1 MESRVKS
8 KNVQEDL
15 DWHEVL
21 NSIYNGVIAIN
32 SDGKIVLCNLAAAEL
47 LKVDNK
53 HIIGKPLGDI
63 IPNTR
68 LLEVLKS
75 GKPEFNQRMQIH
87 DRVVLSNRSPI
98 MKEGVVVGA
107 IAVFQDISGIENLCQ
122 QLESMQEANRELD
135 AMLESLAEGIV
146 VTDGRGYVTRI
157 NEAYKRLTGIA
168 SEEYIGKH
176 VHTLIHEGYT
186 HGSTSDV
193 AIERKTSFTNIDFR
207 NNRELLLTSTPIFDD
222 AGHVV
227 KVVTVVRDLE
237 SLNSL
242 RDRINNDEIIRKQYF
257 DELEQLRTHQS
268 YRAII
273 TKNAIMRER
282 VETALQLARVDSTV
296 LILGETGVGK
306 ELLAQMIH
314 RASKRSKFPF
324 VRVNCAAIPP
334 LLLEAELFGYESG
347 AFTGASREGRK
358 GLLELAE
365 GGTLFLDEIGELP
378 LAMQPKILR
387 AIQDHEITRVGGK
400 KAILLNVRI
409 LAATNR
415 DLDSMVKEKKFREDL
430 YYRLNVVPI
439 VLPPLRERPEDIQ
452 PLVDEFLAR
461 FNHQFGY
468 QKWIHPDVA
477 KELSSHSWPGNA
489 RELQNLIERL
499 VVTTR
504 DDQISAESLRR
515 CFSVH
520 EKLKGDK
527 RSCLKAMLES
537 EERRMLE
544 ETWRIAGS
552 TRKVST
558 LLGISQSAVVKKLN
572 KYGIV

>member
-32 SDGKIVLCNLAAAEL
+32 SDGKIVLCNLATAEL

-98 MKEGVVVGA
+98 MKEEVVVGA

-468 QKWIHPDVA
+468 QKWIHPDVV

>member
-32 SDGKIVLCNLAAAEL
+32 SDSKIVLCNLAAAEL

-68 LLEVLKS
+68 LLDVLKS

-98 MKEGVVVGA
+98 MKEEVVVGA

-468 QKWIHPDVA
+468 QKWIHPDVV

>member
-32 SDGKIVLCNLAAAEL
+32 SDGKIVLCNLATAEL

-53 HIIGKPLGDI
+53 HIIGKPIGDI

-468 QKWIHPDVA
+468 QKWIHPDVV

>member
-1 MESRVKS
+1 MESGF
-8 KNVQEDL
+8 KNSMQEDL
-15 DWHEVL
+15 GWQEILH
-21 NSIYNGVIAIN
+21 SIYNGVIAIN
-32 SDGKIVLCNLAAAEL
+32 GEGKIIFCNRAAAEL
-47 LKVDNK
+47 LKVGQTK
-53 HIIGKPLGDI
+53 VIGEPLGEI
-63 IPNTR
+63 LPNTR
-68 LLEVLKS
+68 LLDVLKS

-98 MKEGVVVGA
+98 MKEDGVVGA
-107 IAVFQDISGIENLCQ
+107 IAIFQDISGIEDLCQ
-122 QLESMQEANRELD
+122 QLESVQEANRELD

-176 VHTLIHEGYT
+176 VHTLINEGYT

-193 AIERKTSFTNIDFR
+193 AIERKTSFTNIDYR
-207 NNRELLLTSTPIFDD
+207 NNRELLLTSTPIFNDD
-222 AGHVV
+222 GHIV

-257 DELEQLRTHQS
+257 DELEELRTHQS

-282 VETALQLARVDSTV
+282 VETALRLARVDSIV

-334 LLLEAELFGYESG
+334 FLLEAELFGYESG
-347 AFTGASREGRK
+347 AFTGAAREGRK

-387 AIQDHEITRVGGK
+387 AIQDREITRVGGK
-400 KAILLNVRI
+400 KVILLNVRI

-415 DLDSMVKEKKFREDL
+415 NLDNMVKEKKFREDL

-468 QKWIHPDVA
+468 QKWIEPDVI
-477 KELSSHSWPGNA
+477 KELSSHNWPGNA

-504 DDQISAESLRR
+504 DDQISMESLRR
-515 CFSVH
+515 CFTLN
-520 EKLKGDK
+520 EKQKGDK
-527 RSCLKAMLES
+527 RSCLKAMLEG

>member
-1 MESRVKS
+1 
-8 KNVQEDL
+8 
-15 DWHEVL
+15 
-21 NSIYNGVIAIN
+21 
-32 SDGKIVLCNLAAAEL
+32 
-47 LKVDNK
+47 
-53 HIIGKPLGDI
+53 
-63 IPNTR
+63 
-68 LLEVLKS
+68 
-75 GKPEFNQRMQIH
+75 
-87 DRVVLSNRSPI
+87 
-98 MKEGVVVGA
+98 
-107 IAVFQDISGIENLCQ
+107 
-122 QLESMQEANRELD
+122 
-135 AMLESLAEGIV
+135 MLESLAEGIV

-237 SLNSL
+237 SLNTL

-273 TKNAIMRER
+273 TKNAIMRDR

-504 DDQISAESLRR
+504 DDQISVESLRR
-515 CFSVH
+515 CFPVH